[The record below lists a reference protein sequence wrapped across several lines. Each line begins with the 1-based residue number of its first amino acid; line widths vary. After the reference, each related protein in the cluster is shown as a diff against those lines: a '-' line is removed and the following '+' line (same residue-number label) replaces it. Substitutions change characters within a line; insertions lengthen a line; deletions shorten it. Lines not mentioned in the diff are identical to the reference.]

1 MCELFA
7 VNAKNPIE
15 INSYLR
21 EFYSHSTRHPHGWG
35 LALRD
40 QDGSAIASLDTP
52 ALTHLGGI
60 TLYKEPVA
68 AYQSQLVQDVL
79 AQPVLARHATAHIR
93 NSTCGHQTRENC
105 HPFVGTDM
113 FGTEWSMAHNGIL
126 FNEQLTWGYDRSES
140 GETDSE
146 RALLFFLDVLDEA
159 ALRKGA
165 PLDFNARFD
174 ALAGAVSQFSNLNR
188 LNVILSDGTY
198 TYVHTN
204 TDKYT
209 LWYRQTNDAVIIS
222 THPLGGEA
230 ERDQWKPVPQ
240 YRLIAFRDGHIVRTS
255 APHGYV
261 FCEAILEL
269 RKIFGDDWQAAVA

>member
-7 VNAKNPIE
+7 VNAKSPVVVND
-15 INSYLR
+15 YLR
-21 EFYSHSTRHPHGWG
+21 EFYSHSIHHPHGWG

-40 QDGSAIASLDTP
+40 SEGSTISLESS
-52 ALTHLGGI
+52 AQREGGI

-68 AYQSQLVQDVL
+68 AYQSQL
-79 AQPVLARHATAHIR
+79 LARLLDQPIAGSHITGHIR
-93 NSTCGHQTRENC
+93 NSTCGKQTRENC
-105 HPFVGTDM
+105 HPFIATDM

-126 FNEQLTWGYDRSES
+126 FNEELSWSYDRRES

-146 RALLFFLDVLDEA
+146 RAMLFFLDCLDEA
-159 ALRKGA
+159 GLRKGA
-165 PLDFNARFD
+165 PLDFDDRFD
-174 ALAGAVSQFSNLNR
+174 ALASAIAQFSNLNR

-209 LWYRQTNDAVIIS
+209 LWYRQLPDAVVIS
-222 THPLGGEA
+222 THPLGGED
-230 ERDQWKPVPQ
+230 ERPQWKPVPQ
-240 YRLIAFRDGHIVRTS
+240 YRLIAFKDGRIVRTS

-269 RKIFGDDWQAAVA
+269 RKVFGDDWQAAVA